1 MIIMI
6 IIARQQRTLLVKTV
20 QMIFC
25 FLSSLM
31 FHVWQNMPIYM
42 SRLRK
47 LHGQRPLPLAY
58 IERDKY
64 RYIPSV
70 GSTLI

>member
-1 MIIMI
+1 MFSFIINVSRM
-6 IIARQQRTLLVKTV
+6 A
-20 QMIFC
+20 
-25 FLSSLM
+25 
-31 FHVWQNMPIYM
+31 NMPIYM

-47 LHGQRPLPLAY
+47 LHGQRQLPLAY

-64 RYIPSV
+64 SYIPSV